1 MSKENVEI
9 KNIKQRRF
17 VCGDIHGAHKALVQV
32 LERSGFDYE
41 NDMLITLGDI
51 VDGWG
56 DSFMCVEEL
65 LKIKNR
71 IDIVGNH
78 DCLDIETEVFTKR
91 GWLKYNQLNEL
102 DYVLGINKLNN
113 LSEWQNINEV
123 IIKNS
128 NHLNYY
134 SNSRIDFAMTDNH
147 RIIHQLKSGKYEYKT
162 ISDLKFND
170 RLKIP
175 LGCKNNNIENVNFSD
190 DEIKLTAWILTD
202 GGITKKHG
210 YVTIYQSKV
219 ENLKHIE
226 NILKS
231 NSLKYTHSKRNRKTK
246 SILGKKIKS
255 IKESN
260 EFHLLSESS
269 KFVIDKLIN
278 KNKEI
283 PNWCYDLSQR
293 QLEIFLKEII
303 RGDGSKYDSDNY
315 ILYGTKNFLET
326 IQPLFNMGGYSS
338 NLTQSNRLDYRLNI
352 SYNNISVI
360 RQDLNKIK
368 RIVGDFKVWCLNVRL
383 SNFLVRRNNKS
394 YFTGNCWFDNF
405 CQIGIHPDGWAQGGL
420 NTAMSYAKGV
430 GVELKYTKKY
440 SRSLRSNRVSYIL
453 NLNSADIPETH
464 KDFFYKQIRCYKD
477 DDKNVF
483 VHGGFMR
490 SLPLNDS
497 HKDFMMW
504 DRKLWSGAKSAEGTK
519 TKLYIEEE
527 VKNIFIGHTTTM
539 MWDTDKPMKA
549 DVIWNLDT
557 GAGGGGKLTLM
568 DVDSHEYWQSDLI
581 PDLYP
586 DDEHNNRK

>member
-1 MSKENVEI
+1 MKT
-9 KNIKQRRF
+9 F
-17 VCGDIHGAHKALVQV
+17 VVGDIHGAHKALVQV

-78 DCLDIETEVFTKR
+78 DD
-91 GWLKYNQLNEL
+91 
-102 DYVLGINKLNN
+102 
-113 LSEWQNINEV
+113 
-123 IIKNS
+123 
-128 NHLNYY
+128 
-134 SNSRIDFAMTDNH
+134 
-147 RIIHQLKSGKYEYKT
+147 
-162 ISDLKFND
+162 
-170 RLKIP
+170 
-175 LGCKNNNIENVNFSD
+175 
-190 DEIKLTAWILTD
+190 
-202 GGITKKHG
+202 
-210 YVTIYQSKV
+210 
-219 ENLKHIE
+219 
-226 NILKS
+226 
-231 NSLKYTHSKRNRKTK
+231 
-246 SILGKKIKS
+246 
-255 IKESN
+255 
-260 EFHLLSESS
+260 
-269 KFVIDKLIN
+269 
-278 KNKEI
+278 
-283 PNWCYDLSQR
+283 
-293 QLEIFLKEII
+293 
-303 RGDGSKYDSDNY
+303 
-315 ILYGTKNFLET
+315 
-326 IQPLFNMGGYSS
+326 
-338 NLTQSNRLDYRLNI
+338 
-352 SYNNISVI
+352 
-360 RQDLNKIK
+360 
-368 RIVGDFKVWCLNVRL
+368 
-383 SNFLVRRNNKS
+383 
-394 YFTGNCWFDNF
+394 WFDNF

-464 KDFFYKQIRCYKD
+464 KDFFYKQIRYYKD

-549 DVIWNLDT
+549 DVVWNLDT

-568 DVDSHEYWQSDLI
+568 DVDSHEYWQSDLV

-586 DDEHNNRK
+586 DDEHNLRK